1 MEAKT
6 TTGSGA
12 AAQQAVGITRID
24 LQQQDLS
31 VPGREMIQ
39 NRVELMPEAPPV
51 RHFHYGEEII
61 CVLEGTMEYTIDGPE
76 PLTVKAGEA
85 LMVPAQAVHAVKNV
99 GSGPVAERATFIVEE
114 GKPLITL
121 AD

>member
-6 TTGSGA
+6 TTGPDA
-12 AAQQAVGITRID
+12 TAQQAVGITRID
-24 LQQQDLS
+24 LQQRDLS

-39 NRVELMPEAPPV
+39 NRVELTQEAPAV

-61 CVLEGTMEYTIDGPE
+61 YVLEGTMEYTIDARE

-85 LMVPAQAVHAVKNV
+85 LTVPAEAVHAVRNV
-99 GSGPVAERATFIVEE
+99 GSGPAAELATFIVEK

>member
-6 TTGSGA
+6 PAEPSA
-12 AAQQAVGITRID
+12 AAKQAQGITRTD
-24 LQQQDLS
+24 LQRSDLS

-39 NRVELMPEAPPV
+39 NRVELTPEAPAF

-61 CVLEGTMEYTIDGPE
+61 YVLEGTMEYTIDGQD

-85 LMVPAQAVHAVKNV
+85 LTVPAQAVHAVKNV
-99 GSGPVAERATFIVEE
+99 GSGPAAELATFIVEK

>member
-6 TTGSGA
+6 TTGPDA
-12 AAQQAVGITRID
+12 AAQQAVGITRVD

-39 NRVELMPEAPPV
+39 NRVELTPQAPAV

-61 CVLEGTMEYTIDGPE
+61 YVLEGTMEYTIEGQDPR
-76 PLTVKAGEA
+76 TVKAGEA
-85 LMVPAQAVHAVKNV
+85 LTVPAQAVHAVRNV
-99 GSGPVAERATFIVEE
+99 GSGPAAELGTFIVEK

>member
-6 TTGSGA
+6 TTATGA
-12 AAQQAVGITRID
+12 AAQQAQGITRTD
-24 LQQQDLS
+24 LQHEDLS
-31 VPGREMIQ
+31 IDGREMIQ
-39 NRVELMPEAPPV
+39 NRVELTPEAPPF

-61 CVLEGTMEYTIDGPE
+61 YVLEGTMEYTIDGQE

-85 LMVPAQAVHAVKNV
+85 LMVPAKAVHAVKNV
-99 GSGPVAERATFIVEE
+99 GSGPAAELATYIVEK

-121 AD
+121 AE

>member
-6 TTGSGA
+6 PTEPSA
-12 AAQQAVGITRID
+12 AAQQAQGITRTD
-24 LQQQDLS
+24 LQRSDLS

-39 NRVELMPEAPPV
+39 NRVELTPEAPAF

-61 CVLEGTMEYTIDGPE
+61 YVLEGTMEYTIDGQD

-85 LMVPAQAVHAVKNV
+85 LTVPAQAVHAVKNV
-99 GSGPVAERATFIVEE
+99 GSGPAAELATFIVEK

>member
-6 TTGSGA
+6 TTGPDA
-12 AAQQAVGITRID
+12 ASQQAVGITRID

-39 NRVELMPEAPPV
+39 NRVELTPEAPAV

-61 CVLEGTMEYTIDGPE
+61 YVLEGTMEYAIDGQE
-76 PLTVKAGEA
+76 PRTVKAGEA
-85 LMVPAQAVHAVKNV
+85 LTVPAEAVHAVKNL
-99 GSGPVAERATFIVEE
+99 GSGPAAELATFIVEK